1 MDYSM
6 YLQKNEDGT
15 MSFDSEN
22 FEKAINAEIDRQV
35 SKGVESFKTSY
46 EKKANEAKMSEQEK
60 FEQEK
65 REFEEYRKNAKVE
78 LITAKAKAKLE
89 GKGFSETEVKT
100 LLNFINDDEEAS
112 LSVID
117 TLVAERTKFVEDSK
131 KKTMEELQK
140 AQPTA
145 KTSPNNASDK
155 DEAVQP
161 IKRTAQDIKNRYK

>member
-22 FEKAINAEIDRQV
+22 FEKALNAEIDSKV

-65 REFEEYRKNAKVE
+65 REFEEYKRNSKTE
-78 LITAKAKAKLE
+78 LVTAKAKSRLE
-89 GKGFSETEVKT
+89 GKGFSETEIKT
-100 LLNFINDDEEAS
+100 LLGFVNDDEEAS
-112 LSVID
+112 LAVID
-117 TLVAERTKFVEDSK
+117 TLVAERTKFVEDNK

-145 KTSPNNASDK
+145 KTSSNASDK